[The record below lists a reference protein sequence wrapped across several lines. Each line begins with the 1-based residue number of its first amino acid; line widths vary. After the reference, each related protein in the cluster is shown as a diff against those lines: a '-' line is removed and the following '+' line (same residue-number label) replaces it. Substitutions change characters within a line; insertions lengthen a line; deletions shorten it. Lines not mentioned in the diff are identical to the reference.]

1 MFGLTPDKILI
12 IVIVA
17 ALLLGPHRLPGLAR
31 GLADVVRRLRRFLTD
46 RQADLGVDAG
56 EISRQVR
63 AYDPRRIVRE
73 AWDSAG
79 KPAGAGA
86 AEPAPTEPETA
97 GGDDPAGGAD
107 AGTGGTQ
114 VGYREKW
121 ILVGGSSGH
130 PQRRKVRVPVEPG
143 GGLAGS
149 PADTTTDTAT
159 DTAVEAAAHDRAKTQ
174 IMAP

>member
-31 GLADVVRRLRRFLTD
+31 GLADAVRRLRRFLTD

-73 AWDSAG
+73 AWDAAG
-79 KPAGAGA
+79 EPAGADAQAPDAAEAQPDTAAGGGPADGDGA
-86 AEPAPTEPETA
+86 A
-97 GGDDPAGGAD
+97 
-107 AGTGGTQ
+107 AGTAE
-114 VGYREKW
+114 VEYREKW

-143 GGLAGS
+143 GGPADS
-149 PADTTTDTAT
+149 PADTGDSSPVAT
-159 DTAVEAAAHDRAKTQ
+159 AAHDRAETP